1 MRDHRPR
8 ISAKVAPVALF
19 LLPRLFAVPEA
30 NPLFVGRSDL
40 TLTHSA

>member
-19 LLPRLFAVPEA
+19 LLPRLFAVPGA
-30 NPLFVGRSDL
+30 NPLLFGRSDL

>member
-8 ISAKVAPVALF
+8 LSAKVAPVTPF

-30 NPLFVGRSDL
+30 TSRSL
-40 TLTHSA
+40 TQRRL